1 VVVQLEALSTKER
14 AALFVLLAEAR
25 ELTNVELEER
35 AGFRLSGRERVH
47 LNDLKLVE
55 SHKAGRMYVHEL
67 TDAGWYRCTD
77 ELSASWGPGAKTME
91 RAFYTVLHALGRY
104 LDRTDRSL
112 ADVFAPSRPPEPN
125 DAFAT
130 HSIESSIFA
139 TYRDLAGEPGDF
151 IKLSQLRR
159 KLATVSRDD
168 LDTTLDRL
176 YQEQYVNL
184 IPQSNQRA
192 LTASDRESAL
202 RIGGEDKHLI
212 SIEKP

>member
-1 VVVQLEALSTKER
+1 MVVQLEALSTKER

-25 ELTNVELEER
+25 ELTNAEIEER
-35 AGFRLSGRERVH
+35 VGFRLSGQARMR

-55 SHKAGRMYVHEL
+55 SRKAGRMYVHEL

-77 ELSASWGPGAKTME
+77 ELSANWGSAAKPME
-91 RAFYTVLHALGRY
+91 RALYTLLHALGRY
-104 LDRTDRSL
+104 LDRSDRSL
-112 ADVFAPSRPPEPN
+112 ADLFAPSRPAEDSGPE
-125 DAFAT
+125 T
-130 HSIESSIFA
+130 RSIEASIFA
-139 TYRDLAGEPGDF
+139 GYQELAGEPGDF

-159 KLATVSRDD
+159 ELASIGRDE
-168 LDTTLDRL
+168 LDATLDRL

-192 LTASDRESAL
+192 LTAADRESAL

>member
-25 ELTNVELEER
+25 ELTNAEIEER
-35 AGFRLSGRERVH
+35 VGFRLSGQARMH

-55 SHKAGRMYVHEL
+55 SRKTGRMYAHEL

-77 ELSASWGPGAKTME
+77 ELSANWGPAAKPME
-91 RAFYTVLHALGRY
+91 RALYTLLHAIGRY
-104 LDRTDRSL
+104 LDRSDRSL
-112 ADVFAPSRPPEPN
+112 ADLFAPSRSTGDEGPE
-125 DAFAT
+125 T
-130 HSIESSIFA
+130 HSIEASIFA
-139 TYRDLAGEPGDF
+139 GYRELAGEPGDF

-159 KLATVSRDD
+159 ELASIARDE
-168 LDTTLDRL
+168 LDVTLDRL
-176 YQEQYVNL
+176 YQEQYINL
-184 IPQSNQRA
+184 IPQSNQRT
-192 LTASDRESAL
+192 LTAADRESAL

>member
-1 VVVQLEALSTKER
+1 VAVEPEPLNTKER

-25 ELTNVELEER
+25 ELTNAEIEER
-35 AGFRLSGRERVH
+35 VGFRLSGSARMR

-55 SHKAGRMYVHEL
+55 SRKAGRMYVHEL

-77 ELSASWGPGAKTME
+77 ELSASWGPAAKPME
-91 RAFYTVLHALGRY
+91 RALYTVLHALGRY
-104 LDRTDRSL
+104 LDRSDRSL
-112 ADVFAPSRPPEPN
+112 ADLFAPSRTADGDELE
-125 DAFAT
+125 T
-130 HSIESSIFA
+130 HSIEASIFA
-139 TYRDLAGEPGDF
+139 GYRQLAGEPGDF

-159 KLATVSRDD
+159 KLASTARDE
-168 LDTTLDRL
+168 LDATLDRL

-184 IPQSNQRA
+184 IPQSNQRT
-192 LTASDRESAL
+192 LTAADRESAL